1 MRRCAS
7 FSRRRRAQDV
17 SALQLQTWLVHQAFR
32 RCCEPC
38 RPLPH
43 LFRPAHHAAH
53 VMMTLSRGFCIKMSY
68 VGRPV
73 QSLSISR
80 RKSFRLGLRA
90 NVVAMDHPCRF
101 RARESELRSCPRS
114 KRLRRGQRLYFRFR
128 HAYLKRGFLRE
139 PAQISRPPTTAPPP
153 LPGAI
158 SNGNSRRGSTII

>member
-80 RKSFRLGLRA
+80 RKSFRHSPAGECRSDGPTLPVSHAGIGVALMPALQKAPAWSTFIFQISTRVFKNEVSSA
-90 NVVAMDHPCRF
+90 NRLKLAGRPPLLP
-101 RARESELRSCPRS
+101 LRSPCN
-114 KRLRRGQRLYFRFR
+114 
-128 HAYLKRGFLRE
+128 LKREF
-139 PAQISRPPTTAPPP
+139 A
-153 LPGAI
+153 
-158 SNGNSRRGSTII
+158 

>member
-80 RKSFRLGLRA
+80 RKSFRHSPAGECRSDGPTLPVSRA
-90 NVVAMDHPCRF
+90 GIGVALMPALQKAPAWSTFIFQISTRVFKTRF
-101 RARESELRSCPRS
+101 PQRTGSNWPAAHHCSPSAPRCN
-114 KRLRRGQRLYFRFR
+114 
-128 HAYLKRGFLRE
+128 LKREF
-139 PAQISRPPTTAPPP
+139 A
-153 LPGAI
+153 
-158 SNGNSRRGSTII
+158 